1 MRLKKAFTMAEA
13 ILVMV
18 ILGIIATIMISTM
31 RPVEFRDR
39 GFRVLAKKVLGQ
51 IDTAT
56 TQILFNNAR
65 DMKMSTIYEENSQV
79 NVFSWA
85 SKLGSVKNYYNKYLV
100 GTRDAITGTWCVQN
114 SATTLKLKDGSCLG
128 FVGTGYSGKTLI
140 PGESTERAKNYNTTD
155 LGYILL
161 DVNDGEEPN
170 VFGKDQYAIPI
181 DANGIAY

>member
-1 MRLKKAFTMAEA
+1 MRIKKAFTMAEA

-51 IDTAT
+51 VDTAT
-56 TQILFNNAR
+56 TQILFNNSR
-65 DMKMSTIYEENSQV
+65 DMLMSNIYNWGSQTA
-79 NVFSWA
+79 VFSYA
-85 SKLGSVKNYYNKYLV
+85 SNLTWVKDYYNKYLV
-100 GTRDAITGTWCVQN
+100 GTRDSITGTWCTQS
-114 SATTLKLKDGSCLG
+114 SATTMKLKDGSSLG
-128 FVGTGYSGKTLI
+128 FVGTGYTGNTLI
-140 PGESTERAKNYNTTD
+140 PGEATERAKNYSTTD
-155 LGYILL
+155 IGYILL

-181 DANGIAY
+181 NATGIAY